1 METLLAIFL
10 TLVYF
15 SLAIMLVL
23 FTIMLFVLGLMAIK
37 EFIDE
42 FIN

>member
-1 METLLAIFL
+1 METLLAFFL

-15 SLAIMLVL
+15 SLAIMLV
-23 FTIMLFVLGLMAIK
+23 LFVLGLMAIK

>member
-1 METLLAIFL
+1 METLLAFFL

-23 FTIMLFVLGLMAIK
+23 FIIILFVLGLMAIK